1 VGAKITAS
9 PPLLFRCGGDR
20 PKQSVRMFK
29 LESLSANLYRAY
41 RISDG
46 TAKRTLAAGREFPAI
61 ILTRRCRVSMRH
73 TDGQTLSTLCCCFK
87 QTETIK
93 PLTFTSHELRY
104 FFSETVISTA
114 ISTSHLNL
122 KFWQGCFASPR
133 LLRPYRKF

>member
-1 VGAKITAS
+1 MGAKITAS
-9 PPLLFRCGGDR
+9 PPLLFRCGATAPSSR
-20 PKQSVRMFK
+20 CLCSKW
-29 LESLSANLYRAY
+29 SLSANLYRAY
-41 RISDG
+41 HISDS
-46 TAKRTLAAGREFPAI
+46 TAKRTLAAGRDFRAI
-61 ILTRRCRVSMRH
+61 ILTRRCRTSMRH
-73 TDGQTLSTLCCCFK
+73 TDGRTLSAVCCCFK